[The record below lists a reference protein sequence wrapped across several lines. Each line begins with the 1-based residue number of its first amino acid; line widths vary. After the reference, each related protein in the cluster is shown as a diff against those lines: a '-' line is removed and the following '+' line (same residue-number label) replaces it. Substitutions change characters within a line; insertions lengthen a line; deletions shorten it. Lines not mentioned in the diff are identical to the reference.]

1 MTPRPGDRAISLMFH
16 DVVDADDFAQ
26 SGFSTPGADLYKLE
40 RQVFNEHLDGIR
52 KTPSIVGAAT
62 NSRPPFYLTFDDGG
76 ISAHSI
82 IAPMLEARGWRGHFF
97 VTTDRIGTRGFLS
110 SSQVKELAE
119 RGHVIGSHSCSHPAR
134 ISACTPDELRREWE
148 ESVAVLS
155 GIIDA
160 PVTVASVPGGFYST
174 AVGEAAARAGV
185 TVLFTSEPTT
195 RVDAVA
201 GCVLLGR
208 YAIWRSMRSATSGS
222 IASGAIA
229 PRLRQ
234 SVWWTLKRGAKA
246 IPGDPYAKI
255 RSLLL
260 RR

>member
-1 MTPRPGDRAISLMFH
+1 MTPRPGGRAISLMFH
-16 DVVDADDFAQ
+16 DVVDAGDWTQ

-40 RQVFNEHLDGIR
+40 REKFEEHLNGIR
-52 KTPSIVGAAT
+52 VTPSIVGAPQL
-62 NSRPPFYLTFDDGG
+62 SRSPFFLTFDDGG
-76 ISAHSI
+76 LSAYSI

-110 SSQVKELAE
+110 STQIRELVE

-134 ISACTPDELRREWE
+134 ISACTPDELRHEWE
-148 ESVAVLS
+148 DSLAALTAIVGVP
-155 GIIDA
+155 IK
-160 PVTVASVPGGFYST
+160 VASVPGGFYSK

-185 TVLFTSEPTT
+185 NLLFTSEPTT
-195 RVDAVA
+195 RVRAIS
-201 GCVLLGR
+201 GCVLVGR
-208 YAIWRSMRSATSGS
+208 YAIWRTMRPAASGS
-222 IASGAIA
+222 IAAGAIT

-234 SVWWTLKRGAKA
+234 SVWWSLKRGAKA
-246 IPGDPYAKI
+246 IPGDPYAKV